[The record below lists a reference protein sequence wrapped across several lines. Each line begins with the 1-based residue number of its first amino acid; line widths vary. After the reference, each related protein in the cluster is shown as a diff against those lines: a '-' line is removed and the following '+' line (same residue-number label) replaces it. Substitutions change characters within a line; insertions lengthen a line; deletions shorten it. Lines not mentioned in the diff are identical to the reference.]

1 MSLTE
6 HLALIFS
13 SACIELVPTLAGEV
27 TPDEFTYD
35 EDKTKIERF
44 EVKRDSH
51 SVSVYFGEKSI
62 RMASNQDGTL
72 FTSWMNSD
80 LRESALPVQHA
91 SIGAMMGHVLAKI
104 SAAKKCAV
112 LHFKSELTE

>member
-27 TPDEFTYD
+27 TPDEFTPD
-35 EDKTKIERF
+35 EYF

-51 SVSVYFGEKSI
+51 SVVVYFGEKSI

-104 SAAKKCAV
+104 SAAK
-112 LHFKSELTE
+112 

>member
-6 HLALIFS
+6 NLILIFNA
-13 SACIELVPTLAGEV
+13 ACSELVPTLAGEV
-27 TPDEFTYD
+27 TPDEFTLD
-35 EDKTKIERF
+35 EEDKTKIEYF

-51 SVSVYFGEKSI
+51 SVVVYFGEKSI

-91 SIGAMMGHVLAKI
+91 SIGAMMGHVLAKNF
-104 SAAKKCAV
+104 CCRV
-112 LHFKSELTE
+112 VCCLTE

>member
-6 HLALIFS
+6 HLTLIFDA
-13 SACIELVPTLAGEV
+13 ACTELVPTLAGGKFTSDEVNTPVCYTV
-27 TPDEFTYD
+27 TP
-35 EDKTKIERF
+35 EDKTKIEYV

-51 SVSVYFGEKSI
+51 SVVVYFGESSI

-104 SAAKKCAV
+104 SAAK
-112 LHFKSELTE
+112 

>member
-6 HLALIFS
+6 NLILIFNA
-13 SACIELVPTLAGEV
+13 ACSELVPTLAGKV
-27 TPDEFTYD
+27 TPEEEY
-35 EDKTKIERF
+35 F

-51 SVSVYFGEKSI
+51 AVVVYLGEKSI
-62 RMASNQDGTL
+62 RMAPNQDGTR

-104 SAAKKCAV
+104 SAA
-112 LHFKSELTE
+112 E

>member
-27 TPDEFTYD
+27 TPDEH
-35 EDKTKIERF
+35 F

-104 SAAKKCAV
+104 
-112 LHFKSELTE
+112 